1 MNVGYVQVASSGIL
15 NFENFFQNL
24 YSIFIEAK
32 AYLTTTKICC

>member
-15 NFENFFQNL
+15 NFENFFKTCILFLLKQ
-24 YSIFIEAK
+24 K